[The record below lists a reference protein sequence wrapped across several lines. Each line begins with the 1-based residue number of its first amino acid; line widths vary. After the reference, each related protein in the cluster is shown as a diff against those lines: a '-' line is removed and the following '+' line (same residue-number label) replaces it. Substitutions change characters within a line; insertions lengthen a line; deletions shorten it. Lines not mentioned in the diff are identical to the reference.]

1 MHKVSPKTGEWT
13 GDLGVCLHVNN
24 ILASFPP

>member
-24 ILASFPP
+24 ILDPFPT